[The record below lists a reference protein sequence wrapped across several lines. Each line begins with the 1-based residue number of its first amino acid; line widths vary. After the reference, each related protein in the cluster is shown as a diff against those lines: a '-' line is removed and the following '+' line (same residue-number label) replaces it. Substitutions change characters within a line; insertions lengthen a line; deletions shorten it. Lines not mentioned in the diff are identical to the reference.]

1 MARRNHDAVEVS
13 ISQMRVLGDKVMVT
27 DMDFDARVTASGL
40 ILPNDDME
48 QRGIRPRWC
57 RIIAKG
63 PKQEDVEVGEW
74 IYVAHGRWT
83 RGVDVLDTDTDT
95 HMTIRLVDPKDMI
108 LRSPEP
114 LRDETVREKLG
125 LDGGV

>member
-1 MARRNHDAVEVS
+1 MARNQSAVEVS
-13 ISQMRVLGDKVMVT
+13 ISNLRVLGNKIMVT

-63 PKQEDVEVGEW
+63 PEQEDVEVGEW
-74 IYVAHGRWT
+74 VYVAHGRWT
-83 RGVDVLDTDTDT
+83 RGVDVFDKDTQQEI
-95 HMTIRLVDPKDMI
+95 TIRMIDPNDMI
-108 LRSPEP
+108 LHSDEP
-114 LRDETVREKLG
+114 LRDDTVREKLG
-125 LDGGV
+125 AGV

>member
-1 MARRNHDAVEVS
+1 MARNQSAVAVS
-13 ISQMRVLGDKVMVT
+13 IGNLRVLGNNVMVT
-27 DMDFDARVTASGL
+27 DMDFDARVTASGI

-57 RIIAKG
+57 RIVAKG

-74 IYVAHGRWT
+74 IYVDHGRWT

-95 HMTIRLVDPKDMI
+95 EMTIRLVDPKDMI
-108 LRSPEP
+108 LHSDEP
-114 LRDETVREKLG
+114 LADETVREKLG